1 MREIAAMPAEPAIDV
16 RNLSHRYGERRALS
30 SVSLTVERGE
40 IFGLL
45 GPNGGGKTTLFRL
58 LTTLLPIRE
67 GAISILGNDVAANPS
82 KSRRLFGVTFQSPS
96 LDGKLTVREN
106 LVHQSHLYGLF
117 GGDMRSRIDELLT
130 RLGIADRAGDRVDT
144 LSGGLK
150 RRVEIAKGLIHRP
163 QLLLLDEPS
172 TGLDP
177 GARHD
182 TWRYLVQ
189 LRNEQQTTILVTTH
203 ILEEAEHCDRI
214 GILDRGELVALDT
227 PENLRAE
234 VGGDC
239 LTIRTANP
247 DQLAAKISERFHV
260 APKRVGEVLRVERD
274 RGHEL
279 LRELVEEFPNEVTA
293 VSLAKPTLED
303 VFIQRTGHRF
313 WNEGPA

>member
-1 MREIAAMPAEPAIDV
+1 MPAEPAIDV